1 MDMDLVVIFGFIA
14 TIVLIIVGGIVLYPI
29 AQKLGHFLEVA
40 ARERAEG
47 RLRAGSSPEFLTAL
61 PDVGDSLA
69 RIDER
74 LERIESRQAFV
85 ERLVE
90 ERPARTLEGGTRE

>member
-14 TIVLIIVGGIVLYPI
+14 SIVLIIVGGVVLYPI
-29 AQKLGHFLEVA
+29 AQKLGHFLEEA

-47 RLRAGSSPEFLTAL
+47 RLRGGSGTEFVAA
-61 PDVGDSLA
+61 PPGVGDTLA

-74 LERIESRQAFV
+74 LERIEARQAFV
-85 ERLVE
+85 ERLIE
-90 ERPARTLEGGTRE
+90 ERPTGTLEGTRQD